1 MVFKSKVKI
10 YRLGGFVVSRQEKSF
25 FLFIWLIFRWVSIEQ
40 SGEMQYRVVSPLLTS
55 SGDYTPVYA
64 LIATSKVSYEVM
76 VLWKLTYWVFDLI
89 KYQIVLNY
97 NPVYAL
103 LITLSKVSFEIM
115 VLWKLNYL
123 VSYRMK
129 YQIILNYNP
138 CIRPHFYK
146 QRKFRKNCA
155 METG

>member
-1 MVFKSKVKI
+1 MQSMVFKSKVKI
-10 YRLGGFVVSRQEKSF
+10 YRLGGFVVSPQEKSV

-64 LIATSKVSYEVM
+64 LIATSKVSFEV
-76 VLWKLTYWVFDLI
+76 
-89 KYQIVLNY
+89 
-97 NPVYAL
+97 
-103 LITLSKVSFEIM
+103 M